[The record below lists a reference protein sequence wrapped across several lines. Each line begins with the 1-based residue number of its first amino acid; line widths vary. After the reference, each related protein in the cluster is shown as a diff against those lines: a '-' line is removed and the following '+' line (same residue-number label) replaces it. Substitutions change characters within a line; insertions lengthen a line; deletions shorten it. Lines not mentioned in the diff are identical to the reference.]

1 MAEELFGKIKNKFGE
16 IVEKERKI
24 EQLRIIEQERRTCDE
39 YIQEFKKVAKGS
51 DYERQSL
58 IKEFKRGLSRVL
70 RRRKLAKAENSPS
83 TIKEQQERAVRLDRN
98 QR

>member
-1 MAEELFGKIKNKFGE
+1 M
-16 IVEKERKI
+16 
-24 EQLRIIEQERRTCDE
+24 
-39 YIQEFKKVAKGS
+39 AKGS

-83 TIKEQQERAVRLDRN
+83 TIKE
-98 QR
+98 